1 MDSRRRSR
9 GASGNPRRTTSGIRA
24 VDKPERFSRMKV
36 APSLTIP
43 DELERA
49 RNAAELVVFA
59 GAGVSMGPPANLPSF
74 LELAR
79 ELADPPLALRP
90 EDEEA
95 LDRYLGRA
103 ERAKINVQER

>member
-1 MDSRRRSR
+1 
-9 GASGNPRRTTSGIRA
+9 
-24 VDKPERFSRMKV
+24 MKV
-36 APSLTIP
+36 APSLTIS

-59 GAGVSMGPPANLPSF
+59 GAGVSVGPPANLPSF

-79 ELADPPLALRP
+79 EIADPPITR
-90 EDEEA
+90 EDDEP

-103 ERAKINVQER
+103 ERAKILVQERAREKLLARGGIHTKLHEHLLGI

>member
-1 MDSRRRSR
+1 MDSRQRSR
-9 GASGNPRRTTSGIRA
+9 GASGNPRGTASGIRTA
-24 VDKPERFSRMKV
+24 HKRERPDGMKV

-79 ELADPPLALRP
+79 EIADPPLILRP

-103 ERAKINVQER
+103 ERAKINVQE